1 MDQKMDANVISIG
14 DIFFSLKKHIVMIII
29 VTIVFT
35 ICGFLLAKL
44 IIPPTYESDATMVVT
59 AGQTAQSNVI
69 TYDQLN
75 TAQQLINT
83 CAVVLKSDTVLD
95 QVINDLELNISS
107 KSLAKKV
114 SVSGVNQ
121 TEVLD
126 ISVKYSDPHTAA
138 MIANDIT
145 KIAPQILIK
154 TVKASSVE
162 IVSPAKEN
170 KAPVSPKVPL
180 ITLIAFLVGAAVSG
194 GTAIV
199 IEMTDTTFTTEEDLK
214 DCLGVTVLGVI
225 PSANVKD

>member
-1 MDQKMDANVISIG
+1 MDRKMDTDVISIG
-14 DIFFSLKKHIVMIII
+14 DIFFSLKKHIAMIIG
-29 VTIVFT
+29 VTAIFT
-35 ICGFLLAKL
+35 VGGFLLAKL
-44 IIPPTYESDATMVVT
+44 VIPPTYESDATMVVT

-95 QVINDLELNISS
+95 QVINDLELDISS
-107 KSLAKKV
+107 KDLAKKV

-126 ISVKYSDPHTAA
+126 ISVKYSDPQTAA